1 MPDEVRAPDVHV
13 RAEGA
18 KPYGLRFS
26 PEGASLSQH
35 GGLAPCPHERRPVLS
50 VEEALERI
58 LATVRVL
65 ESEHVSLLEAAG
77 RVLAEEVTAD
87 RDIPPLTN
95 SAMDGYAVRGA
106 DVAPCSGRS
115 PTESSV
121 RLRVVG
127 EVAAGHVSQVRVE
140 PGTAVRIMTGAPL
153 PARADTVVRFEDTR
167 PSTGSG
173 RGSGHRRDGDW
184 VEVLK
189 APPTGANVRPAG
201 EDVRAGQVVLQPGK
215 VLRPQ
220 EIGQLAAVGRVEVAV
235 VRRPRVAILATGDEV
250 VPPDQT
256 PGPGQIRDA
265 NSHIVAAQVQAFGGV
280 PLLLGIARDREEWV
294 RRGMREALAQ
304 RADFIITSGG
314 VSVGDFDLVKQVL
327 AAEGEM
333 HFWSLNMK
341 PGRPLA
347 FGQIRLPAQRV
358 GVGGGGLPAQRV
370 EAEGGGPPAQ
380 RVEAEGGGPPSQW
393 GGQGGGGV
401 PLLGLPG
408 NPVAAMIS
416 TELFARPA
424 LLKMQGFTDWSRP
437 TVQARMTQPIARK
450 DGRRHYLRVRLQE
463 TDAGYEATLTGD
475 QGSGIL
481 NSLVQADGLAII
493 PEETD
498 HLPVG
503 AEVEILLL
511 SRIR

>member
-1 MPDEVRAPDVHV
+1 VPD
-13 RAEGA
+13 
-18 KPYGLRFS
+18 
-26 PEGASLSQH
+26 
-35 GGLAPCPHERRPVLS
+35 ERRPVLS
-50 VEEALERI
+50 VEEALEHI
-58 LATVRVL
+58 LATVHVL
-65 ESEHVSLLEAAG
+65 EPERVGLLEAAG

-87 RDIPPLTN
+87 GDIPPLTN
-95 SAMDGYAVRGA
+95 SAMDGYAVHRG
-106 DVAPCSGRS
+106 DVARTPA
-115 PTESSV
+115 

-153 PARADTVVRFEDTR
+153 PAGADTVVRFEDTR
-167 PSTGSG
+167 
-173 RGSGHRRDGDW
+173 RDGEW
-184 VEVLK
+184 VEVLQS
-189 APPTGANVRPAG
+189 PVTGANVRPAG
-201 EDVRAGQVVLQPGK
+201 EDVRAGQVVLQPGQ

-220 EIGQLAAVGRVEVAV
+220 EIGQLAAVGRMKVAV

-265 NSHIVAAQVQAFGGV
+265 NSYTVAAQVQAFGGV
-280 PLLLGIARDREEWV
+280 PLLLGVARDREEWV

-304 RADFIITSGG
+304 RADLIITSGG

-347 FGQIRLPAQRV
+347 FGQIR
-358 GVGGGGLPAQRV
+358 
-370 EAEGGGPPAQ
+370 
-380 RVEAEGGGPPSQW
+380 PPSQW
-393 GGQGGGGV
+393 GGTGRGGLPSQWGGMAGGLPPASGGTGGVGV

-416 TELFARPA
+416 TELFAHPA

-437 TVQARMTQPIARK
+437 KVAARLTQPIARK
-450 DGRRHYLRVRLQE
+450 DGRRHYLRVRLRE

-481 NSLVQADGLAII
+481 YSLVQADGLAII
-493 PEETD
+493 PEEVD

-503 AEVEILLL
+503 AGVEILLL

>member
-1 MPDEVRAPDVHV
+1 
-13 RAEGA
+13 
-18 KPYGLRFS
+18 
-26 PEGASLSQH
+26 
-35 GGLAPCPHERRPVLS
+35 VLS
-50 VEEALERI
+50 VEEALEHI
-58 LATVRVL
+58 LANVRVL
-65 ESEHVSLLEAAG
+65 EPERVSLLEAAG
-77 RVLAEEVTAD
+77 RVLAEPVAAD

-106 DVAPCSGRS
+106 DISQAQTPA
-115 PTESSV
+115 

-127 EVAAGHVSQVRVE
+127 EVAAGHVSRVRVE

-153 PARADTVVRFEDTR
+153 PAGADTVVRFEDTC
-167 PSTGSG
+167 
-173 RGSGHRRDGDW
+173 RDSDW

-189 APPTGANVRPAG
+189 APLTGANVRRAG
-201 EDVRAGQVVLQPGK
+201 EDVRAGQVVLRPGQ

-220 EIGQLAAVGRVEVAV
+220 EIGMLAAVGRVEVAV

-265 NSHIVAAQVQAFGGV
+265 NSYTVATQVQALGGV
-280 PLLLGIARDREEWV
+280 PLLLGVARDREELV
-294 RRGMREALAQ
+294 RRGMREALSQ
-304 RADFIITSGG
+304 KADFIITSGG

-347 FGQIRLPAQRV
+347 FGQIRLPSQR
-358 GVGGGGLPAQRV
+358 
-370 EAEGGGPPAQ
+370 
-380 RVEAEGGGPPSQW
+380 

-424 LLKMQGFTDWSRP
+424 LLKMQGVTDWSRP
-437 TVQARMTQPIARK
+437 TVQARLSQPIVRK
-450 DGRRHYLRVRLQE
+450 DGRRHYLRVRLRE
-463 TDAGYEATLTGD
+463 TEAGYEATLTGD

-481 NSLVQADGLAII
+481 YSLVQADGLAVI
-493 PEETD
+493 PEEAD
-498 HLPVG
+498 HLPAG
-503 AEVEILLL
+503 AEVEVILL
-511 SRIR
+511 SCVG

>member
-1 MPDEVRAPDVHV
+1 MPD
-13 RAEGA
+13 G
-18 KPYGLRFS
+18 
-26 PEGASLSQH
+26 
-35 GGLAPCPHERRPVLS
+35 RRLVLS
-50 VEEALERI
+50 VEEALARI

-65 ESEHVSLLEAAG
+65 EPERLDLLEAAG
-77 RVLAEEVTAD
+77 RVLAEAVAAD

-106 DVAPCSGRS
+106 DVAQAQQGS
-115 PTESSV
+115 PA

-127 EVAAGHVSQVRVE
+127 EVAAGHVSPAHVE
-140 PGTAVRIMTGAPL
+140 PGTTVRIMTGAPL
-153 PARADTVVRFEDTR
+153 PAGADTVVRFEDT
-167 PSTGSG
+167 
-173 RGSGHRRDGDW
+173 RRDGDW

-189 APPTGANVRPAG
+189 APSVGANVRPAG
-201 EDVRAGQVVLQPGK
+201 EDVRAGQVVLRPGQ

-220 EIGQLAAVGRVEVAV
+220 EIGMLAAVGRVDVTV

-250 VPPDQT
+250 VSPDQA

-265 NSHIVAAQVQAFGGV
+265 NSYTVAAQVRAFGGV
-280 PLLLGIARDREEWV
+280 PLLLGVAHDREELV
-294 RRGMREALAQ
+294 RRGIREALA
-304 RADFIITSGG
+304 RKADLIITSGG

-347 FGQIRLPAQRV
+347 FGV
-358 GVGGGGLPAQRV
+358 VD
-370 EAEGGGPPAQ
+370 
-380 RVEAEGGGPPSQW
+380 
-393 GGQGGGGV
+393 GV

-424 LLKMQGFTDWSRP
+424 LLKMQGFTDWSHP
-437 TVQARMTQPIARK
+437 AVLARLPAPIARK
-450 DGRRHYLRVRLQE
+450 DGRRHYLRVRLRE
-463 TDAGYEATLTGD
+463 TDAGYEATLTGE

-481 NSLVQADGLAII
+481 NSLVQADGLAVI

-498 HLPVG
+498 HLPAG
-503 AEVEILLL
+503 AEVRVILLG
-511 SRIR
+511 

>member
-1 MPDEVRAPDVHV
+1 MPD
-13 RAEGA
+13 
-18 KPYGLRFS
+18 
-26 PEGASLSQH
+26 
-35 GGLAPCPHERRPVLS
+35 ERRPVLS
-50 VEEALERI
+50 VEEALARI

-65 ESEHVSLLEAAG
+65 EPERVGLLEAAG
-77 RVLAEEVTAD
+77 RVLAESVAAD

-95 SAMDGYAVRGA
+95 SAMDGYAVRGTDLA
-106 DVAPCSGRS
+106 Q
-115 PTESSV
+115 TSV

-127 EVAAGHVSQVRVE
+127 EVAAGYVPEVAVE
-140 PGTAVRIMTGAPL
+140 PGQAVRIMTGAPL
-153 PARADTVVRFEDTR
+153 PAGADTVVRFEDTR
-167 PSTGSG
+167 PSTTDGPSA
-173 RGSGHRRDGDW
+173 SGHGQDGDW

-189 APPTGANVRPAG
+189 APPAGANVRPAG
-201 EDVRAGQVVLQPGK
+201 EDVCAGQVVLQPGQ

-220 EIGQLAAVGRVEVAV
+220 EIGMLAAVGCVQVAV

-250 VPPDQT
+250 VPPDQP

-265 NSHIVAAQVQAFGGV
+265 NSYTVAAQVQRYGGR
-280 PLLLGIARDREEWV
+280 PLLLGVARDQEDLV

-347 FGQIRLPAQRV
+347 FGIV
-358 GVGGGGLPAQRV
+358 
-370 EAEGGGPPAQ
+370 
-380 RVEAEGGGPPSQW
+380 
-393 GGQGGGGV
+393 GGV

-416 TELFARPA
+416 TELFGRPA

-437 TVQARMTQPIARK
+437 TVHACLTQPVARK
-450 DGRRHYLRVRLQE
+450 DGRRHYLRVRLRE

-481 NSLVQADGLAII
+481 TSLVQADGLAFI
-493 PEETD
+493 PEDCD
-498 HLPVG
+498 HLPAG
-503 AEVEILLL
+503 AAVQVILLD
-511 SRIR
+511 

>member
-1 MPDEVRAPDVHV
+1 MPDE
-13 RAEGA
+13 
-18 KPYGLRFS
+18 
-26 PEGASLSQH
+26 
-35 GGLAPCPHERRPVLS
+35 CRPVLS
-50 VEEALERI
+50 VEEARARI

-65 ESEHVSLLEAAG
+65 EPERVALLEATN
-77 RVLAEEVTAD
+77 RVLAEKVAAD

-106 DVAPCSGRS
+106 DAAQAQERVP
-115 PTESSV
+115 V
-121 RLRVVG
+121 WLRVVG
-127 EVAAGHVSQVRVE
+127 EVAAGHVSPLQVG
-140 PGTAVRIMTGAPL
+140 PGMAVRIMTGAPV
-153 PARADTVVRFEDTR
+153 PAGADTVVRFEDAR
-167 PSTGSG
+167 L
-173 RGSGHRRDGDW
+173 HGDR
-184 VEVLK
+184 VEVLR
-189 APPTGANVRPAG
+189 AYSTGQNVRQAG
-201 EDVRAGQVVLQPGK
+201 EDVRAGQIVLEPGQ

-220 EIGQLAAVGRVEVAV
+220 EVGMLAAVGHVEVAV

-265 NSHIVAAQVQAFGGV
+265 NSYAVAAQVRAFGGV
-280 PLLLGIARDREEWV
+280 PLLLGVARDREELV
-294 RRGMREALAQ
+294 RRGMREALA
-304 RADFIITSGG
+304 RKADLVITSGG

-347 FGQIRLPAQRV
+347 FGV
-358 GVGGGGLPAQRV
+358 VDN
-370 EAEGGGPPAQ
+370 
-380 RVEAEGGGPPSQW
+380 
-393 GGQGGGGV
+393 V

-437 TVQARMTQPIARK
+437 MVPARLSQPIRRK
-450 DGRRHYLRVRLQE
+450 DGRRHYLRVRLRE
-463 TDAGYEATLTGD
+463 TDGGYEATLTGD

-481 NSLVQADGLAII
+481 TSLVQADGLAVI
-493 PEETD
+493 PEEVD
-498 HLPVG
+498 HLHAG
-503 AEVEILLL
+503 AEVQVVLLD
-511 SRIR
+511 